1 MADIMRKASA
11 VWHGTLKEGKGTIS
25 TESKAVLDKPYSFS
39 TRFEDEPGTNPEELI
54 AAAHAGCFTM
64 AFSSAL
70 AKQGFDPKRLETEA
84 TCIMTPKD
92 GGGFRI
98 ARMELSVRGEVPG
111 IEVDAFETIAAEA
124 EKGCPVSTVLRPGLE
139 IKLTAQLVS

>member
-1 MADIMRKASA
+1 MADIRRKASA
-11 VWHGTLKEGKGTIS
+11 SWHGTLREGKGSLS
-25 TESKAVLDKPYSFS
+25 TESKAVLEKPYSFS

-70 AKQGFDPKRLETEA
+70 AKQGYHPQKLETEA
-84 TCIMTPKD
+84 TCVMVPKD

-98 ARMELSVRGEVPG
+98 ARMELSVRGQVPD
-111 IEVDAFETIAAEA
+111 IETDTFKSIAAEA
-124 EKGCPVSTVLRPGLE
+124 EQGCPVSTVLRPGLE
-139 IKLTAQLVS
+139 IALEAELVS

>member
-1 MADIMRKASA
+1 MADIKRKASA
-11 VWHGTLKEGKGTIS
+11 VWHGTLRDGKGTIS
-25 TESKAVLDKPYSFS
+25 TESKAVLEKAYSFS

-70 AKQGFDPKRLETEA
+70 TKQGYDPQMLETEA
-84 TCIMTPKD
+84 TCVMVPKD

-98 ARMELSVRGEVPG
+98 ERMELSVRGQVPG
-111 IEVDAFETIAAEA
+111 IESEKFKSIAAEA
-124 EKGCPVSTVLRPGLE
+124 EQGCPVSTVLRPGLE
-139 IKLTAQLVS
+139 IKLIAELIS

>member
-1 MADIMRKASA
+1 MADIRRTASA
-11 VWHGTLKEGKGTIS
+11 VWQGTLREGKGTIS
-25 TESKAVLDKPYSFS
+25 TESKAIVDKPYSFS

-70 AKQGFDPKRLETEA
+70 TKQGFEPQKLDTEA
-84 TCIMTPKD
+84 TCVMLPKD

-98 ARMELSVRGEVPG
+98 ARMELSVKGTVPG
-111 IEVDAFETIAAEA
+111 IEAETFAAIAAEA
-124 EKGCPVSTVLRPGLE
+124 EQGCPVSTVLRPGLE
-139 IKLTAQLVS
+139 IELKAELV

>member
-1 MADIMRKASA
+1 MDI
-11 VWHGTLKEGKGTIS
+11 
-25 TESKAVLDKPYSFS
+25 PYSFS

-70 AKQGFDPKRLETEA
+70 TKQGFDPQKLETEA
-84 TCIMTPKD
+84 TCIMLPKD

-111 IEVDAFETIAAEA
+111 IEAEAFKTIAAEA
-124 EKGCPVSTVLRPGLE
+124 EQGCPVSTVLRPGLE
-139 IKLTAQLVS
+139 IKLEAELI